1 MPSIK
6 VEKGVIFDLWLSIG
20 TRQAWI
26 ELGRGFLRCRRSYRH
41 RDATTRSMASPDFSG
56 TAAAFIQWLEGPPE
70 ALQNKAHYTAP
81 EPVKLSYPI
90 PIP

>member
-1 MPSIK
+1 
-6 VEKGVIFDLWLSIG
+6 
-20 TRQAWI
+20 
-26 ELGRGFLRCRRSYRH
+26 
-41 RDATTRSMASPDFSG
+41 MASPDFSG
-56 TAAAFIQWLEGPPE
+56 TAAAFIQWLEGLPE